1 MPVGVLLA
9 YPLGLGVVGLWW
21 GLVIGLATVAVILV
35 FRVRRVLRRPLVRF
49 EAEPRASGDP
59 GVRQVPAWET
69 SGGERD

>member
-35 FRVRRVLRRPLVRF
+35 IRVRRVLRRPLVRF
-49 EAEPRASGDP
+49 EAEAGASGDP
-59 GVRQVPAWET
+59 MIHQLPAWET
-69 SGGERD
+69 PGREPD